1 MLFVHPI
8 ILRYTASCISRCVL
22 SICGR
27 RIMVIT
33 QASQACDAG
42 SIPVARS
49 RNRTAM
55 VDYHCRFFVLAG
67 RLVSTAYK
75 EQTFFDQNVGI

>member
-1 MLFVHPI
+1 
-8 ILRYTASCISRCVL
+8 
-22 SICGR
+22 
-27 RIMVIT
+27 MVIT

-67 RLVSTAYK
+67 R
-75 EQTFFDQNVGI
+75 N

>member
-1 MLFVHPI
+1 MKSIRMRNGFCYDEVY
-8 ILRYTASCISRCVL
+8 YTSLKR
-22 SICGR
+22 GR

-49 RNRTAM
+49 N
-55 VDYHCRFFVLAG
+55 
-67 RLVSTAYK
+67 K
-75 EQTFFDQNVGI
+75 NVRQWLIAIAVFLLSG

>member
-1 MLFVHPI
+1 MTKPHDTL
-8 ILRYTASCISRCVL
+8 YCL
-22 SICGR
+22 SLNCGR

-67 RLVSTAYK
+67 RIMSSAYK
-75 EQTFFDQNVGI
+75 EQTFFWSEFR